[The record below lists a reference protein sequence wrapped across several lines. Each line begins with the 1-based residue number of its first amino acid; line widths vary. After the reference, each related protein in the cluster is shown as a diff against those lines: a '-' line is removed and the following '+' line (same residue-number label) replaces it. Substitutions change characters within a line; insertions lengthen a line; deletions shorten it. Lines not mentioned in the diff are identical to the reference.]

1 MLTENENYSRL
12 DAAFASFMLRH
23 ATPGLDSAESGDLH
37 KLILTLSQQLQQGH
51 SCIVVSATE
60 QNLLVKSGLTL
71 ADPVQSAQSRPLVI
85 EDDRLYLQRYWQYET
100 RLAEQLKCFTD
111 GLENP
116 ANLETLLDRYFVSSA
131 AEPDQQ
137 RTAAE
142 TACRLN
148 FCVITGGPGTG
159 KTTTVC
165 KILAMLQELSA
176 TPLAIALCAPTGKAA
191 MRLQETVAFNRIGL
205 NCRDEIKQQIPAT
218 AFTLHRLLGAKPP
231 TPYFRHNSKTPLT
244 YDVVVVDEASM
255 VDLALM
261 SKLVDALKPGS
272 RLILLGDKDQLASV
286 ETGAVLADLIAALPN
301 HTVELTQTY
310 RFDSRIKQLADAVNR
325 QDQTLAWDLLSAP
338 EDPDSMGLLEPQ
350 NLIAYISKQR
360 QEYVT
365 LVNKNAGFDGIYA
378 AFSQFQVLC
387 ANRHGSHGA
396 LRLNHLIERELFGNN
411 INLAM
416 NPWYP
421 GRPVMVVQN
430 NPALHLYN
438 GDIGICLPDEDNG
451 GMLSVIFQRPNG
463 SINKLIPARMPACET
478 VFAMTIHKSQGSEFD
493 DVLIILP
500 ESPNPVL
507 SKELLYTAI
516 SRAKQRVMLAVNETI
531 LSYTI
536 ARKYHRVSGLA
547 KKLG

>member
-1 MLTENENYSRL
+1 MLMENENYSRL
-12 DAAFASFMLRH
+12 DTAFANFMLRH
-23 ATPGLDSAESGDLH
+23 AAPGLDAAESGDLH

-51 SCIVVSATE
+51 SCIVINATE
-60 QNLLVKSGLTL
+60 QSLLIKSGLTL

-100 RLAEQLKCFTD
+100 RLAEQLKRFTD
-111 GLENP
+111 DLKST
-116 ANLETLLDRYFVSSA
+116 ANLETLLDRYFGSSA
-131 AEPDQQ
+131 SDLNLQ

-142 TACRLN
+142 TACSLN
-148 FCVITGGPGTG
+148 FCIITGGPGTG

-165 KILAMLQELSA
+165 KILAMLQELSP
-176 TPLAIALCAPTGKAA
+176 TPMAIALCAPTGKAA
-191 MRLQETVAFNRIGL
+191 MRLQETVAFNLIGL
-205 NCRDEIKQQIPAT
+205 NCRDEIKQQIPA
-218 AFTLHRLLGAKPP
+218 AASTLHRLLGAKPP
-231 TPYFRHNSKTPLT
+231 TPYFRHNSQTPLV

-286 ETGAVLADLIAALPN
+286 ETGAVLADMIAALPK

-325 QDQTLAWDLLSAP
+325 QDKTLAWQLLSAP
-338 EDPDSMGLLEPQ
+338 EDPHGMGLLEPH
-350 NLIAYISKQR
+350 NLIAYITKQR
-360 QEYVT
+360 QEYVN
-365 LVNKNAGFDGIYA
+365 LVNKHAGFDEIYA
-378 AFSQFQVLC
+378 AFSRFQVLC
-387 ANRHGSHGA
+387 ANRHSGLGA
-396 LRLNHLIERELFGNN
+396 LKLNQLVERELFGNS
-411 INLAM
+411 INLTV

-430 NPALHLYN
+430 HPAMHLYN
-438 GDIGICLPDEDNG
+438 GDIGICLPDEENG
-451 GMLSVIFQRPNG
+451 GMLCVFFQRPDG
-463 SINKLIPARMPACET
+463 GIKKFLPARMPACET

-507 SKELLYTAI
+507 NKELLYTAI
-516 SRAKQRVMLAVNETI
+516 SRAKQRVKLTVNETM

-536 ARKYHRVSGLA
+536 SRKYHRVSGLA